1 MLREFQNKSLGLVLL
16 YFNFLSAVDEK
27 HRRPRAE
34 PQLLC
39 VDFISPGGGAVCVG
53 VLINWKLRCSF
64 SRPFFPPAAV
74 REVWSSE
81 RDEDHRERQ
90 ESAVRKSELF

>member
-1 MLREFQNKSLGLVLL
+1 MLREFQNKSLVLVLL

-39 VDFISPGGGAVCVG
+39 ADFISPGGGAVCVG
-53 VLINWKLRCSF
+53 VLINWKLSFLFLSFFRSF
-64 SRPFFPPAAV
+64 SRPFFSP
-74 REVWSSE
+74 RS
-81 RDEDHRERQ
+81 RQ
-90 ESAVRKSELF
+90 RSVEF